1 MLSTFSIHRGQLASK
16 EAEERPQ
23 VERFYTRSK
32 PRGGAVT
39 VLAGGTSAEELIEGL
54 SIGVGAVIKPGFAL
68 LIALAIIIDNLA
80 ESLSIG
86 EIIRSERDGHKRR
99 EVWRI
104 LGWSGLIGFALLISA
119 LTLGGFFLKG
129 LSEPVLGFLFGLGGG
144 GILYPTISDLLPD
157 AEERHINNRRRLRWQ
172 TDSYLSLYFPSS
184 CEDRMRRDAARCAWV
199 SFFDAHDGR
208 RGQCYCLNTTA
219 NSLTDYGQVSG
230 CRREHHPST
239 TLRNSIRHNARQQ
252 RERGEIFVCPAMSL
266 RDNFMADD
274 EEHGTGGNP
283 EDDRN
288 GRLGE
293 PYGPSAENSAHRF
306 DETGQTRNP

>member
-32 PRGGAVT
+32 PRGGEVT

-172 TDSYLSLYFPSS
+172 TDSYLSLYFSSS
-184 CEDRMRRDAARCAWV
+184 CEDTMDETLSVAPSHLYRCASCTRWV
-199 SFFDAHDGR
+199 TLSAGTLQSTR
-208 RGQCYCLNTTA
+208 LT
-219 NSLTDYGQVSG
+219 SLTIGFSVAIG
-230 CRREHHPST
+230 
-239 TLRNSIRHNARQQ
+239 SI
-252 RERGEIFVCPAMSL
+252 
-266 RDNFMADD
+266 
-274 EEHGTGGNP
+274 T
-283 EDDRN
+283 
-288 GRLGE
+288 
-293 PYGPSAENSAHRF
+293 
-306 DETGQTRNP
+306 